1 VAGRDAHL
9 ELIPHFSK
17 QPPETNEMDQ
27 LVKQRSQALTALLV
41 LAIIWGYNW
50 VVMKSALHYAGPFQF
65 AAMRTFFGALV
76 LFLVL
81 YVTRRSMRLTEFPTM
96 LVLGLLQNVGFTGV
110 LMWALVE
117 GGAGKTAVL
126 TYTMPF
132 WTLLFAWP
140 LLGERV
146 HGWQWL
152 AVIAAVMG
160 MVFIFDPLHIRAD
173 AFSMMLAVISGIS
186 WALSVIMTKKL
197 HRRHPELD
205 LINLTA
211 WPMLLGSLPMVA
223 IAFWVPAPPILWTSY
238 LIVAILFNV
247 ILCGAFAW
255 LLWLF
260 ALQRLPAGV
269 ASMGSMLA
277 PVIGV
282 VAAWIQLNEVP
293 DQMEITGMGLII
305 FSLVLISVLMMRPVN
320 KANTLPP

>member
-1 VAGRDAHL
+1 
-9 ELIPHFSK
+9 
-17 QPPETNEMDQ
+17 MDPRI
-27 LVKQRSQALTALLV
+27 KQRSQALTALLV
-41 LAIIWGYNW
+41 LAVIWGYNW
-50 VVMKSALHYAGPFQF
+50 VVMKTALQYAGPFQF

-96 LVLGLLQNVGFTGV
+96 LVLGILQNVGFTGV

-140 LLGERV
+140 LLGERI

-152 AVIAAVMG
+152 AVISAVLG
-160 MVFIFDPLHIRAD
+160 MLFIFDPLHIRAD
-173 AFSMMLAVISGIS
+173 AFSMTLAIFSGIS
-186 WALSVIMTKKL
+186 WALSAIMTKKL
-197 HRRHPELD
+197 HHRHPELD

-223 IAFWVPAPPILWTSY
+223 IGWLVPAPAIIWAPY
-238 LIVAILFNV
+238 LVGAVLFNV
-247 ILCGAFAW
+247 VLCGALAW

-260 ALQRLPAGV
+260 ALQRLPAGI
-269 ASMGSMLA
+269 AGMGSMLA

-282 VAAWIQLNEVP
+282 FAAWLQLGEVP
-293 DQMEITGMGLII
+293 DHMELIGM
-305 FSLVLISVLMMRPVN
+305 VLIGLALLLISWI
-320 KANTLPP
+320 TLREQPPP

>member
-1 VAGRDAHL
+1 
-9 ELIPHFSK
+9 
-17 QPPETNEMDQ
+17 M
-27 LVKQRSQALTALLV
+27 ALLV
-41 LAIIWGYNW
+41 LAVIWGYNW
-50 VVMKSALHYAGPFQF
+50 VVMKSALDYAGPFQF

-76 LFLVL
+76 LFLLL
-81 YVTRRSMRLTEFPTM
+81 YVTRRSMKLIAFPTM

-132 WTLLFAWP
+132 WTLLLAWP

-152 AVIAAVMG
+152 AVLSAVMG

-173 AFSMMLAVISGIS
+173 AFSMSLAVFSGIS
-186 WALSVIMTKKL
+186 WAPSVIMTKKVQ
-197 HRRHPELD
+197 RRYPELD

-211 WPMLLGSLPMVA
+211 WPMLLGSLPMVI
-223 IAFWVPAPPILWTSY
+223 IAWLVPAPTIQWAPY
-238 LIVAILFNV
+238 LIGAVFFNV
-247 ILCGAFAW
+247 VLCGALAW
-255 LLWLF
+255 LLWIF

-282 VAAWIQLNEVP
+282 FAAWIQLNEVP
-293 DQMEITGMGLII
+293 DQMEITGMTLII
-305 FSLVLISVLMMRPVN
+305 FSLALISMLMMRPTGKPV
-320 KANTLPP
+320 TLSSRQK

>member
-1 VAGRDAHL
+1 
-9 ELIPHFSK
+9 
-17 QPPETNEMDQ
+17 MDQ

-41 LAIIWGYNW
+41 LAVIWGYNW

-132 WTLLFAWP
+132 WTMMFAWP

-152 AVIAAVMG
+152 AVISAVMG
-160 MVFIFDPLHIRAD
+160 MVFIFDPLHIKAD
-173 AFSMMLAVISGIS
+173 AFSMFLAVISGIS

-223 IAFWVPAPPILWTSY
+223 IAFIVPAPPIMWAPY
-238 LIVAILFNV
+238 LIGAVLFNV

-293 DQMEITGMGLII
+293 DNMEITGMGLII
-305 FSLVLISVLMMRPVN
+305 FSLILISILMMRPAN
-320 KANTLPP
+320 KVITIIE